1 MGGLKFSIKMR
12 ETCDYNEKER
22 VKKTYS
28 SQKTKTLKDLRQETT
43 KIGLDW
49 ICQGRI
55 EKRVFEKYKEH
66 VRKLFLKH
74 SLTDFRSVENQFQ
87 SIKN

>member
-49 ICQGRI
+49 IC
-55 EKRVFEKYKEH
+55 
-66 VRKLFLKH
+66 
-74 SLTDFRSVENQFQ
+74 
-87 SIKN
+87 

>member
-12 ETCDYNEKER
+12 ETCDYNEEER

-28 SQKTKTLKDLRQETT
+28 SQKTKTLKDLRQKTT

-49 ICQGRI
+49 ICRGRI
-55 EKRVFEKYKEH
+55 EKRVFEKCKEH

-74 SLTDFRSVENQFQ
+74 SLTDFQSVENQFQ